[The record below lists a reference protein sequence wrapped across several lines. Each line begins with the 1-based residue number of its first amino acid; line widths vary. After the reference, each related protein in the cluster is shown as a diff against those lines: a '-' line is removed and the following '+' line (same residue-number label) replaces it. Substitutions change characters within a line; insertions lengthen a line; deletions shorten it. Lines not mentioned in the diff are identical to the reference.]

1 MTDKKLVVGA
11 ALPPLIV
18 IAYSLLFKVDPI
30 TTLLHLSPYFTL
42 SFFLAYL
49 ASNAVASVRDA
60 LLAKVPYSVA
70 FKARLLGNAV
80 GLVIP
85 GALGGDLTRAVV
97 YSKSVKL
104 KLDEAFAISTVSAF
118 YDVVI
123 GSLMYL
129 LLLIVQPKP
138 LDVIFTLVALANI
151 LFWLTVIGYLAGT
164 AGGKKNR
171 LERLIFEKLRNYP
184 EIERAYFRAKEMIK
198 TKNSPLRVV
207 YFSFLTVAEFAIQA
221 MPLVYLFEY
230 NYLVALL
237 VNQLYFVSL
246 LVLIPAGS
254 VSSEFAL
261 STVLPPNLAIS
272 LRTLELVA
280 FALGFVFI
288 KEINLKHI
296 QEELR
301 RYGEVFKRAQPR
313 TGG

>member
-138 LDVIFTLVALANI
+138 LDVIFTLDSPRQHPVLAY
-151 LFWLTVIGYLAGT
+151 G
-164 AGGKKNR
+164 NR
-171 LERLIFEKLRNYP
+171 LFSRN
-184 EIERAYFRAKEMIK
+184 RGR
-198 TKNSPLRVV
+198 
-207 YFSFLTVAEFAIQA
+207 
-221 MPLVYLFEY
+221 
-230 NYLVALL
+230 
-237 VNQLYFVSL
+237 
-246 LVLIPAGS
+246 
-254 VSSEFAL
+254 
-261 STVLPPNLAIS
+261 
-272 LRTLELVA
+272 
-280 FALGFVFI
+280 
-288 KEINLKHI
+288 
-296 QEELR
+296 QEEQIRETNIRKTSELS
-301 RYGEVFKRAQPR
+301 
-313 TGG
+313 

>member
-1 MTDKKLVVGA
+1 MTDKKLVIGV

-30 TTLLHLSPYFTL
+30 TTLLHLSPCFTL

-49 ASNAVASVRDA
+49 ASNAVASLRDA

-129 LLLIVQPKP
+129 LLLIVQPRP

-151 LFWLTVIGYLAGT
+151 LFWLTVIGYFAGT

-171 LERLIFEKLRNYP
+171 LERLIFEK
-184 EIERAYFRAKEMIK
+184 
-198 TKNSPLRVV
+198 T
-207 YFSFLTVAEFAIQA
+207 
-221 MPLVYLFEY
+221 
-230 NYLVALL
+230 
-237 VNQLYFVSL
+237 
-246 LVLIPAGS
+246 
-254 VSSEFAL
+254 SEL
-261 STVLPPNLAIS
+261 S
-272 LRTLELVA
+272 
-280 FALGFVFI
+280 
-288 KEINLKHI
+288 
-296 QEELR
+296 
-301 RYGEVFKRAQPR
+301 
-313 TGG
+313 